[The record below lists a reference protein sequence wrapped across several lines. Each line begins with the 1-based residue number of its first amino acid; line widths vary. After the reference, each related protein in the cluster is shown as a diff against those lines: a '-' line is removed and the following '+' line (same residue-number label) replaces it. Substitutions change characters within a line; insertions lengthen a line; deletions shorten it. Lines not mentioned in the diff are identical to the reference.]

1 MRAHEDYQSQHPIDV
16 PYRIISEGDLK
27 AAQKLSAVTLGARA
41 QSGVGENDGVKTSP
55 GEP

>member
-1 MRAHEDYQSQHPIDV
+1 VRAHEDYQSQHPIDV